1 MSQKLVSRNSDLSR
15 LRADGYDLA
24 ITKSNHLVLRE
35 VPYVTRN
42 KEVKRGILVSTLH
55 LAGDATLPPDTHV
68 VYFVGESPCDLDGAV
83 LPGVNQN
90 AVEPLDAALM
100 PNHPISRKP
109 TIGPYADYYQKMR
122 TYIDIISGP
131 AKAIDP
137 TSTAK
142 TNPVVVPDEGESV
155 FNYLDTASTKA
166 GIVLATDKLA
176 AGKIAIVGLGGAGSY
191 VLDLVAKTPVEE
203 IHLFD
208 QDCYTNHNAFRS
220 PGAPTLDELR
230 KGPKKVDY
238 FRELYSHMRKAI
250 IAHDCFIDDLTVE
263 QLRGMSFVFLC
274 IDRGRSKRLIVE
286 RLEEWGIA
294 FIDVGMGIQL
304 GDDNTLGGILT
315 LTASTPGN
323 RDHFRSL
330 VAFSDGEAVNEYSR
344 DVQIADISALSAALA
359 VIKWKKL
366 RGFYHDREREHHS
379 IYTIAGNQLLN
390 EEKA

>member
-1 MSQKLVSRNSDLSR
+1 VSRNSDLSG
-15 LRADGYDLA
+15 LRADGYDVA
-24 ITKSNHLVLRE
+24 ITKSNHLVVRD
-35 VPYVTRN
+35 VPYVNRS
-42 KEVKRGILVSTLH
+42 KEVNRGILVSTLH

-68 VYFVGESPCDLDGAV
+68 VFFVGESPCDPEGAV
-83 LPGVNQN
+83 LPGVNEN

-100 PNHPISRKP
+100 PNHPISRRP
-109 TIGPYADYYQKMR
+109 TIVPYADYHQKMK

-131 AKAIDP
+131 AKVIDP
-137 TSTAK
+137 TSTAR

-166 GIVLATDKLA
+166 GIVQATDKLA
-176 AGKIAIVGLGGAGSY
+176 AGKIAIVGLGGTGSY

-208 QDCYTNHNAFRS
+208 RDIYTNHNAFRS

-230 KGPKKVDY
+230 KRPKKVDY
-238 FRELYSHMRKAI
+238 FRDLYSHMRMGI
-250 IAHDCFIDDLTVE
+250 IAHDGFVDESTVD

-274 IDRGRSKRLIVE
+274 IDKGRFKLVIVE

-304 GDDNTLGGILT
+304 GDENTITGSLT
-315 LTASTPGN
+315 LTASTPAK
-323 RDHFRSL
+323 RDHFRGL
-330 VAFSDGEAVNEYSR
+330 VGFSDGEAVNEYSR
-344 DVQIADISALSAALA
+344 DVQIADLSALSAALA

-366 RGFYHDREREHHS
+366 CGFYHDREREHQS
-379 IYTIAGNQLLN
+379 IYTIGGNQLLN
-390 EEKA
+390 KEKT